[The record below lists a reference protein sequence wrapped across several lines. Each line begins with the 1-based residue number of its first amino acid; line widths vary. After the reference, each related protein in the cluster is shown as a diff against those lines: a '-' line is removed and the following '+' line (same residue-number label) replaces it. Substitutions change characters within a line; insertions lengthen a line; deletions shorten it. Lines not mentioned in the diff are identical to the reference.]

1 MQCRRCRF
9 SPWMGKDPLS
19 LYSQVLG
26 VRASAYE
33 FGIGVKAQFSSYQV
47 DSRPADTLVLS
58 PSSLSPILHTVDALL
73 LLVTLTRSRTSVA
86 LVTFALVSSSP
97 PLVPRCPDF
106 LGFRSWL
113 ALFSSWNQVHLFVFN
128 SSQL

>member
-1 MQCRRCRF
+1 MQEMQVRSLDGER
-9 SPWMGKDPLS
+9 SPVP
-19 LYSQVLG
+19 YSEVLG

-33 FGIGVKAQFSSYQV
+33 FGTGVKAQFCSYQV

-86 LVTFALVSSSP
+86 VVTFALVSRHGT
-97 PLVPRCPDF
+97 PLASRDVPGERGREIG
-106 LGFRSWL
+106 L
-113 ALFSSWNQVHLFVFN
+113 
-128 SSQL
+128 

>member
-1 MQCRRCRF
+1 MQEMQVRSLDGER
-9 SPWMGKDPLS
+9 SPVP
-19 LYSQVLG
+19 YSEVLG

-33 FGIGVKAQFSSYQV
+33 FGTGVKAQFCSYQV

-86 LVTFALVSSSP
+86 VVTFALVSSSP
-97 PLVPRCPDF
+97 PLVPGCPDF
-106 LGFRSWL
+106 LGCRPWL